1 MTSKFIGFYNVAGL
15 HPLLHALTR
24 SRTSSFK
31 GIFMR
36 LSTILAACS
45 LLATAL
51 SFAQSYP
58 AKPIKFVVPFPA
70 GSATDVV
77 GRQLADAMGKELG
90 QSIVVDNKAGAQG
103 TIGASEVKNAA
114 PDGYTLMITTST
126 TQAAVVSLLK
136 KVSYDPAKDFT
147 PIGKIATTPFVL
159 ITNDKV
165 PATDLKSFIA
175 YVKTNPGKVRF
186 GQGSSGSWVSGSLFA
201 SMIGGEMQMIPYKGI
216 PPAITDLLGASIE
229 VVFADLG
236 NAQAQ
241 IKGGKV
247 KAFGVTSLKR
257 SAALPELPAITE
269 QVPGYEL
276 VPWFALVGPANLPKD
291 VTAKLSN
298 AMLKVLA
305 TPEVK
310 QKLNAGGFDIDAS
323 DAPALAKLIDSEV
336 KRWGQLTKA
345 ANIEA
350 E

>member
-1 MTSKFIGFYNVAGL
+1 
-15 HPLLHALTR
+15 
-24 SRTSSFK
+24 
-31 GIFMR
+31 MR
-36 LSTILAACS
+36 QPFFRRVLAIAAAAIACS
-45 LLATAL
+45 TAL
-51 SFAQSYP
+51 AQTYP
-58 AKPIKFVVPFPA
+58 AKPIKFLVPFPA

-90 QSIVVDNKAGAQG
+90 QSIIVDNKAGAQG
-103 TIGASEVKNAA
+103 TIGAAEVKNAA
-114 PDGYTLMITTST
+114 PDGYTLMVTTST

-136 KVSYDPAKDFT
+136 KVPYDPAKDFT

-175 YVKTNPGKVRF
+175 YVKANPAKVRF

-201 SMIGGEMQMIPYKGI
+201 SMIGGDMQMIPYKGI
-216 PPAITDLLGASIE
+216 PPAITDMLGGSIE

-257 SAALPELPAITE
+257 SAALPDLPAITE

-276 VPWFALVGPANLPKD
+276 VPWFALVGPANMPKD

-336 KRWGQLTKA
+336 KRWRQLTKTA
-345 ANIEA
+345 KIEA

>member
-1 MTSKFIGFYNVAGL
+1 MYLRFSPV
-15 HPLLHALTR
+15 
-24 SRTSSFK
+24 
-31 GIFMR
+31 
-36 LSTILAACS
+36 LAACS
-45 LLATAL
+45 LLAA
-51 SFAQSYP
+51 SFAFAQAYP
-58 AKPIKFVVPFPA
+58 SKPIKFLVPFPA

-77 GRQLADAMGKELG
+77 ARQLSDAMGKELG
-90 QSIVVDNKAGAQG
+90 QAIVVDNKAGAQG

-114 PDGYTLMITTST
+114 PDGYTLMVTTST

-136 KVSYDPAKDFT
+136 KVPYDPAKDFT

-165 PATDLKSFIA
+165 PATDLKSFIT
-175 YVKTNPGKVRF
+175 YVKANPGKVRF

-201 SMIGGEMQMIPYKGI
+201 SMIGGDMQMIPYKGI
-216 PPAITDLLGASIE
+216 PPAITDMLGGSIE

-257 SAALPELPAITE
+257 SAALPDLPAITE

-291 VTAKLSN
+291 VTAKLSA

-305 TPEVK
+305 TPELK
-310 QKLNAGGFDIDAS
+310 LKLNAGGFDLDPS
-323 DAPALAKLIDSEV
+323 DAAGLAKLIDSEV
-336 KRWGQLTKA
+336 KRWGQMVKA
-345 ANIEA
+345 ANIPVE
-350 E
+350 

>member
-1 MTSKFIGFYNVAGL
+1 MQFRLTRYIG
-15 HPLLHALTR
+15 HALV
-24 SRTSSFK
+24 
-31 GIFMR
+31 GCA
-36 LSTILAACS
+36 LLLVAPLA
-45 LLATAL
+45 
-51 SFAQSYP
+51 FAQTYP
-58 AKPIKFVVPFPA
+58 TKTIKFLVPFPA

-77 GRQLADAMGKELG
+77 ARVLAEAMGKELN
-90 QSIVVDNKAGAQG
+90 QSIVVDNKAGVQG

-114 PDGYTLMITTST
+114 ADGYTILVTTST
-126 TQAAVVSLLK
+126 TQAAVMSLLK
-136 KVSYDPAKDFT
+136 KVPYDPVKDFT

-175 YVKTNPGKVRF
+175 YAKANPGKVRF

-201 SMIGGEMQMIPYKGI
+201 SMIGADMQMIPYKGI
-216 PPAITDLLGASIE
+216 PPAITDMLGGSIE

-247 KAFGVTSLKR
+247 KAFGVTSVKR
-257 SAALPELPAITE
+257 STALPDLPAITE

-276 VPWFALVGPANLPKD
+276 VPWFALMAPANVPKD
-291 VTAKLSN
+291 VATKLTTT
-298 AMLKVLA
+298 LQKVLVL
-305 TPEVK
+305 PEVK
-310 QKLNAGGFDIDAS
+310 QKLNAGGFDIDS
-323 DAPALAKLIDSEV
+323 TDAAGLAKLIDSEI

-345 ANIEA
+345 AKIEA

>member
-1 MTSKFIGFYNVAGL
+1 
-15 HPLLHALTR
+15 
-24 SRTSSFK
+24 
-31 GIFMR
+31 MR
-36 LSTILAACS
+36 QPFFRRVLAIAAAAIACS
-45 LLATAL
+45 TAL
-51 SFAQSYP
+51 AQTYP
-58 AKPIKFVVPFPA
+58 AKPIKFLVPFPA

-90 QSIVVDNKAGAQG
+90 QSIIVDNKAGAQG
-103 TIGASEVKNAA
+103 TIGAAEVKNAA
-114 PDGYTLMITTST
+114 ADGYTLMVTTST

-136 KVSYDPAKDFT
+136 KVPYDPAKDFT

-175 YVKTNPGKVRF
+175 YVKANPAKVRF

-201 SMIGGEMQMIPYKGI
+201 SMIGGDMQMIPYKGI
-216 PPAITDLLGASIE
+216 PPAITDMLGGSIE

-257 SAALPELPAITE
+257 SAALPDLPAIAE

-276 VPWFALVGPANLPKD
+276 VPWFALVGPANMPKD
-291 VTAKLSN
+291 VIAKLSN

-336 KRWGQLTKA
+336 KRWRQLTKTA
-345 ANIEA
+345 KIEA

>member
-1 MTSKFIGFYNVAGL
+1 MIRNSART
-15 HPLLHALTR
+15 LL
-24 SRTSSFK
+24 K
-31 GIFMR
+31 
-36 LSTILAACS
+36 LAAI
-45 LLATAL
+45 AV
-51 SFAQSYP
+51 FAWSAVASAQTYP
-58 AKPIKFVVPFPA
+58 NKPIKFVVPFPA

-77 GRQLADAMGKELG
+77 GRVLAEGLSKELG
-90 QSIVVDNKAGAQG
+90 QSIVVENKAGAQG
-103 TIGASEVKNAA
+103 TIGAGEVKNAA
-114 PDGYTLMITTST
+114 ADGYTLLVTTST

-136 KVSYDPAKDFT
+136 KVPYDPIKDFT

-175 YVKTNPGKVRF
+175 YVKANPGKVRF

-201 SMIGGEMQMIPYKGI
+201 SMIGGDMQMVPYKGI
-216 PPAITDLLGASIE
+216 PPAITDMLGGSIE

-247 KAFGVTSLKR
+247 KAFGVTSTR
-257 SAALPELPAITE
+257 RAPQLPDLPAITE

-276 VPWFALVGPANLPKD
+276 VPWFALVGPANMPKD
-291 VTAKLSN
+291 AVAKLEST
-298 AMLKVLA
+298 MKKVLA
-305 TPEVK
+305 MPEVQAK
-310 QKLNAGGFDIDAS
+310 MNGAGLDIDS
-323 DAPALAKLIDSEV
+323 TDAAGLAKLIDSEV

-345 ANIEA
+345 AKIEA

>member
-1 MTSKFIGFYNVAGL
+1 
-15 HPLLHALTR
+15 
-24 SRTSSFK
+24 
-31 GIFMR
+31 MR
-36 LSTILAACS
+36 QPFFRRVLAIAAAAIACS
-45 LLATAL
+45 TVLAQT
-51 SFAQSYP
+51 YP
-58 AKPIKFVVPFPA
+58 AKPIKFLVPFPA

-90 QSIVVDNKAGAQG
+90 QSIIVDNKAGAQG
-103 TIGASEVKNAA
+103 TIGAAEVKNAA
-114 PDGYTLMITTST
+114 ADGYTLMVTTST

-136 KVSYDPAKDFT
+136 KVPYDPAKDFT

-175 YVKTNPGKVRF
+175 YVKANPAKVRF

-201 SMIGGEMQMIPYKGI
+201 SMIGGDMQMIPYKGI
-216 PPAITDLLGASIE
+216 PPAITDMLGGSIE

-257 SAALPELPAITE
+257 STALPDLPAISE

-276 VPWFALVGPANLPKD
+276 VPWFALVGPANMPKD

-336 KRWGQLTKA
+336 KRWRQLTKTA
-345 ANIEA
+345 KIEA

>member
-1 MTSKFIGFYNVAGL
+1 MNSSQLRVIAKLATSATVSIIAAFAGL
-15 HPLLHALTR
+15 AN
-24 SRTSSFK
+24 
-31 GIFMR
+31 
-36 LSTILAACS
+36 
-45 LLATAL
+45 
-51 SFAQSYP
+51 AQFP
-58 AKPIKFVVPFPA
+58 NKPIKFVVPFPA

-77 GRQLADAMGKELG
+77 GRVLAETMGKELG
-90 QSIVVDNKAGAQG
+90 TSIVVENKAGAQG
-103 TIGASEVKNAA
+103 TIGTGEVKNAA
-114 PDGYTLMITTST
+114 PDGYTLLVTTST

-136 KVSYDPAKDFT
+136 KVPYDPVKDFT

-175 YVKTNPGKVRF
+175 YVKANPGRVRF

-201 SMIGGEMQMIPYKGI
+201 SMIGGDMQMVPYKGI
-216 PPAITDLLGASIE
+216 PPAITDMLGGSIE

-241 IKGGKV
+241 MKGGKV
-247 KAFGVTSLKR
+247 KAFGVTSTR
-257 SAALPELPAITE
+257 RAPQVPDLPAIAE

-291 VTAKLSN
+291 VSAKLESLAN
-298 AMLKVLA
+298 AELK
-305 TPEVK
+305 TK
-310 QKLNAGGFDIDAS
+310 MNNAGLDIDS
-323 DAPALAKLIDSEV
+323 TDAAGLAKLIDSEV

-345 ANIEA
+345 AKIEA